1 MKIFK
6 TLPKRMLSVLLT
18 LAMIMGLFAIL
29 PAVSKLEVSAGEVTE
44 QFEGNVDTIEYR
56 DGSIYLSGWAYDKTE
71 PAATCSV
78 SINLVSTENNTRQY
92 KITADKSRPD
102 VDNSKHCGVYH
113 GFKAVIPV
121 TSDSYYITA
130 VYAANSDRYQQ
141 IYRYSV
147 TQQNPYSV
155 NAGKK
160 EYDDFYAYLS
170 VKKTGAQMI
179 YGDSGVH
186 LGTAAYGNSGQ
197 LWHFRLESVDNDS
210 NGVHSY
216 YTIQNVSSGYYLT
229 APSSRPANLTMSTS
243 TTVQDNQ
250 KWYIH
255 STLGDWNESMLK
267 PNLLIPK
274 IYWESNI
281 HIDSSGNVQLAGR
294 NTDPESTILIER
306 VLGQFPDY
314 TRITIQNSK
323 SGNYLTD
330 TDSATPTYQAA
341 RSFTSSNYNKQ
352 VWYLDRYSIDS
363 EKAPN
368 LYYFKIKNNANSYRY
383 LKHNGDTEL
392 SLTTGTKDNWILI
405 GDSMDSAQIVAY
417 DDSSKTHVAYW
428 NTEERYYKNPNG
440 DIIMR
445 SVNAAS
451 GNAAVNENANIY
463 LKSGSSQSVFKLKP
477 ARSYATDLGSFYT
490 SMALLSYDA
499 SNSVKD
505 FDASKEYVALS
516 LAVDGNSNK
525 ASIRRLAATYDR
537 AITPAVDQQWYFQ
550 SIGSGQ
556 YVIRN
561 LANNKALYY
570 NGGLY
575 FGDYDGSNKYKWKLV
590 REGICSSRKTFSI
603 ENVSTST
610 SLRVDS
616 PFDDEKT
623 DFSLVGDGTHSVF
636 YFNRTSTAP
645 PYGEDLGKTFFA
657 YISPTSDN
665 SKCLYYDYTQ
675 SDNII
680 RTRDKTKKQEN
691 YWRFDRHDDGSY
703 TISSCNMEN
712 HNVQLHDFT
721 LYSESPYP
729 NVESDN
735 AVSGDVSAYC
745 QRWFIRKYGGSYKLE
760 SKRNGR
766 VFELN
771 GNNLKYNTN
780 TNSYTASQMFDI
792 IKTDMTVDTDM
803 PNVKMHL
810 FNYGNAINTASGAV
824 LPFTGDPG
832 PSREIENAQPS
843 VDGYSGETFNGYTI
857 PNYTGDHT
865 VTMKKSLSNGYPYVN
880 NNGETDLSEYW
891 NRKSGSLQYLFDPNM
906 GSNTNGFVKGSGS
919 QSSYNT
925 SASTVSYQS
934 QHFEIESTKGMFKY
948 NPNNGMYYYNSLLNS
963 AYFQRST
970 DEQGNLKASGNFKL
984 YDYTTSVPYPSFAY
998 SNLEV
1003 PSTGFNSVNYMPS
1016 KNGNFLPFNQ
1026 SHMDGVIEYN
1036 DGGNNRRTA
1045 QYYYKDENQDHHDN
1059 SAYSYYGEK
1068 VPVNYELCR
1077 TNPQKKIDFWFGMT
1091 MQCDFKMTQDGTYNG
1106 KDIVF
1111 EFQGDDD
1118 VWVYL
1123 DGVLVLDIGGTHGA
1137 KVGSINF
1144 KTGVVND
1151 PTGTTD
1157 LKTKYTNALA
1167 DNNNQ
1172 AIVYNGKTIDSSYIA
1187 NNFVASTRAGE
1198 NYTFKPG
1205 TEHRLDFFYME
1216 RAETLSYCELQ
1227 FNLPKG
1233 AVAVEKEVDGLDSEL
1248 SDPRD
1253 YTFQLQNDSG
1263 TQLYS
1268 AADAVNQTYSLEH
1281 ADGTTESKALAS
1293 DCTFKL
1299 KDGEKAYFEDLE
1311 NSMAY
1316 KVVELN
1322 VPSDVTQTATK
1333 KLYDT
1338 TYQRYT
1344 DPVAYN
1350 GETLSVNTSSETLLT
1365 FKNTYTP
1372 MQITVTKQVQDSTG
1386 AVVNDPAATYNF
1398 GLHVFKDNANGSRTD
1413 YGTKKFSIAGAGSKT
1428 ITGLPSGAS
1437 YELWEYFPDDN
1448 VNSYEAPKFTDS
1460 ASPGTTVTARLVE
1473 TGSDPAANDVI
1484 SGTVND
1490 NTVTVVNKYLP
1501 PQTVTVTFKYY
1512 DRKKVSGEPANIDE
1526 TETAYSKSVAVTSYT
1541 SAETGKIDF
1550 SNIITDLGATNL
1562 NNAISNV
1569 VDTYSVP
1576 TKQSTAVNAFKNK
1589 TYTWGESSDYASAN
1603 ITAAQA
1609 TYHTNSKRQPILK
1622 VADQE
1627 KWVTYFQS
1635 GKEVDAENTSFTDDS
1650 KVTNITVWLY
1660 NEPRKFT
1667 VNTHVPDGSTATG
1680 KTIKYEAYYNQRI
1693 GSYYGDEEEKD
1704 EYKSYCDLY
1713 SIPKTEYDARGTVTG
1728 EEERYTTS
1736 GAAET
1741 FNDQDFSYW
1750 TDAASNG
1757 NILSTDRKYNY
1768 RVTQDLD
1775 LYANYGQEITKG
1787 VTSVGNGVDVFYD
1800 TSGAKKLRVN
1810 TILSPYGFRL
1820 GNVPDP
1826 GIKYAAAAYLIRTD
1840 STVST
1845 ALTPEQLSTVR
1856 SRIEA
1861 ELPNVTINNQR
1872 GTKSFTIEGI
1882 GTVSLSVSQLGDKY
1896 NLTNKNR
1903 MQFVGSY
1910 NAPNRN
1916 RYVLAF
1922 TALKY
1927 DNGIAN
1933 NQENKWYV
1941 SGNYVTHELKP

>member
-29 PAVSKLEVSAGEVTE
+29 PAISKLEVSALDYN
-44 QFEGNVDTIEYR
+44 FNGNVETIEGR
-56 DGSIYLSGWAYDKTE
+56 TGAIYLRGWAYDALHT
-71 PAATCSV
+71 
-78 SINLVSTENNTRQY
+78 STVCNIEVHVKSDNAYNAVMYTIR
-92 KITADKSRPD
+92 ADKYRPD
-102 VDNSKHCGVYH
+102 VDNSYHTGKYH
-113 GFKAVIPV
+113 GFEATIPV
-121 TSDSYYITA
+121 QNSGNAEVS
-130 VYAANSDRYQQ
+130 VY
-141 IYRYSV
+141 V
-147 TQQNPYSV
+147 K
-155 NAGKK
+155 NAGRSSSEPQNFANLCNSATFSIPSSKR
-160 EYDDFYAYLS
+160 YDDWYVYLNFQS
-170 VKKTGAQMI
+170 GNNYSHSTLEAKT
-179 YGDSGVH
+179 D
-186 LGTAAYGNSGQ
+186 GTYKTQIATPDYTNPNQ
-197 LWHFRLESVDNDS
+197 LWHVKYSFTSDNHD
-210 NGVHSY
+210 Y
-216 YTIQNVSSGYYLT
+216 YTIQNVGTGEYL
-229 APSSRPANLTMSTS
+229 S
-243 TTVQDNQ
+243 TTNGTGGVSCGVTTSATAGNNAKWFFHPYGDNNNRINFFLLISYYY
-250 KWYIH
+250 W
-255 STLGDWNESMLK
+255 DWNITVDGNDQNAMYLRRDGGAAGLIMMQR
-267 PNLLIPK
+267 LL
-274 IYWESNI
+274 S
-281 HIDSSGNVQLAGR
+281 V
-294 NTDPESTILIER
+294 
-306 VLGQFPDY
+306 PDY
-314 TRITIQNSK
+314 TSVRIQNLTNPTTYATRYSSWLDYRSFGMNNSDYDGEIWELDQRSAASTSYGTVYAYWLK
-323 SGNYLTD
+323 NKKTDEYLQYSSSSNS
-330 TDSATPTYQAA
+330 DSAG
-341 RSFTSSNYNKQ
+341 SVSWGSN
-352 VWYLDRYSIDS
+352 
-363 EKAPN
+363 
-368 LYYFKIKNNANSYRY
+368 
-383 LKHNGDTEL
+383 TEQWL
-392 SLTTGTKDNWILI
+392 LI
-405 GDSMDSAQIVAY
+405 GDSIDSAQLVPVSGASRTYAWSHTPINQTIPCLTAN
-417 DDSSKTHVAYW
+417 DDIADQAKDARMFQIDGHIS
-428 NTEERYYKNPNG
+428 RYH
-440 DIIMR
+440 
-445 SVNAAS
+445 
-451 GNAAVNENANIY
+451 
-463 LKSGSSQSVFKLKP
+463 KLVMAQQKVTGL
-477 ARSYATDLGSFYT
+477 SSFYSTIVPTNAT
-490 SMALLSYDA
+490 ST
-499 SNSVKD
+499 
-505 FDASKEYVALS
+505 ALS
-516 LAVDGNSNK
+516 LSLDGKSNGVVIRGL
-525 ASIRRLAATYDR
+525 ASDSPAA
-537 AITPAVDQQWYFQ
+537 DQQWYFQ
-550 SIGSGQ
+550 NVGNDMF
-556 YVIRN
+556 VIRN
-561 LANNKALYY
+561 LANNKVLFRASDGTLQ
-570 NGGLY
+570 
-575 FGDYDGSNKYKWKLV
+575 FGDYVNDNSHKWFIAKEGTRSSYKY
-590 REGICSSRKTFSI
+590 SI
-603 ENVSTST
+603 VSAYST
-610 SLRVDS
+610 VGNYTIGATGTT
-616 PFDDEKT
+616 DEKAAYITTNT
-623 DFSLVGDGTHSVF
+623 DYLT
-636 YFNRTSTAP
+636 FNLTTTNTTAP
-645 PYGEDLGKTFFA
+645 VYGEDLGDTFFA
-657 YISPTSDN
+657 YICHANTDD
-665 SKCLYYDYTQ
+665 CLYYDYSCSGNT
-675 SDNII
+675 IVT
-680 RTRDKTKKQEN
+680 RTKEKKQEN
-691 YWRFDRHDDGSY
+691 YWRFDRHPDGSY
-703 TISSCNMEN
+703 TITSCNMEN
-712 HNVQLHDFT
+712 QVAGLSNTSLSYNNTYV
-721 LYSESPYP
+721 YSTTANS
-729 NVESDN
+729 SDN
-735 AVSGDVSAYC
+735 GTMYS

-760 SKRNGR
+760 SKRNGK
-766 VFELN
+766 VFDLN
-771 GNNLKYNTN
+771 GGSSLYYKTN
-780 TNSYTASQMFDI
+780 TNSYTSSQMFDI

-810 FNYGNAINTASGAV
+810 FNYGNAINEASGAV
-824 LPFTGDPG
+824 LPFTGNPTADPSDPNG
-832 PSREIENAQPS
+832 IKNAQPS
-843 VDGYSGETFNGYTI
+843 VDGYSGDTISGITI
-857 PNYTGDHT
+857 PEYTGDHT
-865 VTMKKSLSNGYPYVN
+865 VQMSRSLVNGYPYVR
-880 NNGETDLSEYW
+880 NNGETNLSGW
-891 NRKSGSLQYLFDPNM
+891 NAKFGSLQYLFDPNM
-906 GSNTNGFVKGSGS
+906 GNSNGFVQGGGS
-919 QSSYNT
+919 QNSYDT
-925 SASTVSYQS
+925 TASTVSYQS
-934 QHFEIESTKGMFKY
+934 QHFDIESTKGMFKY

-984 YDYTTSVPYPSFAY
+984 YDYTTSVPYPSYAY
-998 SNLEV
+998 SNWEP
-1003 PSTGFNSVNYMPS
+1003 PSTGFNSVNHMPS

-1036 DGGNNRRTA
+1036 DSGNNRRTA
-1045 QYYYKDENQDHHDN
+1045 QYSYTDGNSVYHDN
-1059 SAYSYYGEK
+1059 TAYNYYGTK
-1068 VPVNYELCR
+1068 VPVNYQLCSGS
-1077 TNPQKKIDFWFGMT
+1077 PKSKIDFWFGMT

-1338 TYQRYT
+1338 TNQRYT

-1372 MQITVTKQVQDSTG
+1372 TQITVTKQVQDSTG

-1398 GLHVFKDNANGSRTD
+1398 GLHVFKNNANGSVTD
-1413 YGTKKFSIAGAGSKT
+1413 YGTKKFSISGSEFINGAGSKT

-1473 TGSDPAANDVI
+1473 TGSYPAANDVI

-1562 NNAISNV
+1562 NNEISNV

-1589 TYTWGESSDYASAN
+1589 TYTWGESSEYASAN

-1693 GSYYGDEEEKD
+1693 GSYYGDEEEED
-1704 EYKSYCDLY
+1704 EYKAYCDLY

-1750 TDAASNG
+1750 TDAASSG